1 MEKTITISGKK
12 VKFASKGSTPIRY
25 KAQFARDFFVDI
37 LKMYPL
43 ANLNLEDKENEEEA
57 LGKLLNVIDFD
68 IFYDLLW
75 TFAKTAD
82 NSIPEKTEWLDQF
95 DSFPVLDLIADVQ
108 ELIINNLQSKKK

>member
-43 ANLNLEDKENEEEA
+43 AKMDLKDKKNEDEA
-57 LGKLLNVIDFD
+57 LGKLLEVIDFD

-75 TFAKTAD
+75 TMAKTAD
-82 NSIPEKTEWLDQF
+82 NNIPDKLEWLDQF

-108 ELIINNLQSKKK
+108 ELIMNNLQSKKK